1 MLIRTIVIVVRIQY
15 WQNMK
20 INIKSSTFDFQILNT
35 IFGNKKRETFRA
47 KTASKPDMEM
57 TLILHVIKLASL
69 GLVCITHSSRYQKNT
84 TACFNIAK
92 RNIVCCVLTSGLS
105 FVEEKEGGKGR
116 KFY

>member
-15 WQNMK
+15 SQNMK
-20 INIKSSTFDFQILNT
+20 ISIKSSTLDFQILNT

-69 GLVCITHSSRYQKNT
+69 GLACITHSSRYQKKT
-84 TACFNIAK
+84 TACFNI
-92 RNIVCCVLTSGLS
+92 
-105 FVEEKEGGKGR
+105 EKEIL
-116 KFY
+116 YAVY